1 MSKIVDDLTNTLKQ
15 MLEEA
20 NKAAEG
26 KKLEGDLAMDH
37 FVITG
42 IAEDELAILENEDI
56 QRGIDRITENLKGIP
71 DHENTVG
78 AIVTLIVTAASNSSY
93 RAMIRY
99 DAMLKAELDKQFEN
113 IAHHIN
119 LAKADIEGLKAAL
132 QVHNK
137 SIGELQNKLQI
148 DSIKKENGIE

>member
-1 MSKIVDDLTNTLKQ
+1 
-15 MLEEA
+15 
-20 NKAAEG
+20 
-26 KKLEGDLAMDH
+26 
-37 FVITG
+37 
-42 IAEDELAILENEDI
+42 
-56 QRGIDRITENLKGIP
+56 
-71 DHENTVG
+71 
-78 AIVTLIVTAASNSSY
+78 
-93 RAMIRY
+93 MIRY

-119 LAKADIEGLKAAL
+119 LAKADIEGLKAAV